1 MGEVVVAG
9 MLLVAALTIAASIVV
24 PKPLRT
30 LTNVLLIGGA
40 TTVSWLAGVSP
51 AEVVLIGVLLTL
63 LAITSMVLEQEVR
76 SARAE
81 QRHAQEAAA
90 RRSALLAAA
99 RDIADL
105 DVEEAAAVA
114 LRSLRRL
121 GFDGAGVAIV
131 RDGIVMPVRLD
142 NLPATAGPLPVTEG
156 VAGRAVRQ
164 RQTLDVTDYQQDPD
178 RLPGRD
184 RIGAMVVTPIVSQ
197 DDVVGVIVGS
207 SETVGPPS
215 ASQHE
220 AIEVIAG
227 HLGAAFD
234 NRRRVEN
241 LRLLLQRMDRLDTMR
256 TAFVDQVSDEL
267 RDPLTV
273 VRSAGHTLGAH
284 GSSLS
289 PEARS
294 GLIDRLCG
302 QAGRLQQIVD
312 VVLDFSRFQATHRV
326 SRQHW
331 VDLQTVVAPFRD
343 HLEVAASDPGDRDL
357 DVRIHV
363 DGELLRYALAL
374 LLEEAQ
380 GPLTLTID
388 AQEVVL
394 TVDDGVQVRSP
405 LTRSLIEQLILE
417 AGATLEATD
426 PATIQLPRFDLAQDV
441 RV

>member
-9 MLLVAALTIAASIVV
+9 MLLVAALTAGASIVV

-30 LTNVLLIGGA
+30 LTHVLLIGGA
-40 TTVSWLAGVSP
+40 SATAWAIGVTP

-63 LAITSMVLEQEVR
+63 LAVTSMVLEQEVR
-76 SARAE
+76 SARAA

-90 RRSALLAAA
+90 RRSVLLAAA
-99 RDIADL
+99 QDIADL

-131 RDGIVMPVRLD
+131 RDGMLMPVRLD
-142 NLPATAGPLPVTEG
+142 NLPATVGPEPVTRG
-156 VAGRAVRQ
+156 VSGRAVRQ
-164 RQTLDVTDYQQDPD
+164 RRTIDVTDYQQDPD

-184 RIGAMVVTPIVSQ
+184 RIGAMVVRPIVSQ
-197 DDVVGVIVGS
+197 DDVVGVLVGS

-215 ASQHE
+215 ESQHE
-220 AIEVIAG
+220 VIEVVAG

-241 LRLLLQRMDRLDTMR
+241 QRLLLQRMDRLDAMR

-273 VRSAGHTLGAH
+273 VRRAGHTLAAH
-284 GSSLS
+284 GGSLS
-289 PEARS
+289 PEARD

-312 VVLDFSRFQATHRV
+312 VVLDFSRFQATHRG

-331 VDLQTVVAPFRD
+331 VDLRTVVAPFRD
-343 HLEVAASDPGDRDL
+343 RFEVAAIDPGDRDL

-388 AQEVVL
+388 AREVVL
-394 TVDDGVQVRSP
+394 TVDDGLQGRDP
-405 LTRSLIEQLILE
+405 LTRSLIEQLVLE

-441 RV
+441 RT